1 VVKLYVEGGGD
12 ATVLKT
18 ACRQGFTQFITNA
31 GLKNR
36 PRVVACGN
44 RRDAYESFCTA
55 IDNGEDA
62 MLLVDSEAAVSADHQ
77 KGDDRSKWL
86 PWSHLEQRKGDGWTK
101 PNGSADTDC
110 HLMVQVM
117 ESWFLA
123 DRDIL
128 KTFFG
133 NRFRENKLPAATR
146 SIEDAD
152 KDEVYRALKDATDD
166 CKTKSSY
173 GKGEHS
179 FKLLA
184 KIDPAKILGASR
196 WARRFIDEL
205 KVKLDA

>member
-1 VVKLYVEGGGD
+1 
-12 ATVLKT
+12 
-18 ACRQGFTQFITNA
+18 
-31 GLKNR
+31 
-36 PRVVACGN
+36 
-44 RRDAYESFCTA
+44 
-55 IDNGEDA
+55 
-62 MLLVDSEAAVSADHQ
+62 MLLVDSEAAVSGDHRQ
-77 KGDDRSKWL
+77 GDDQSRWL
-86 PWSHLEQRKGDGWTK
+86 PWSHLEQREGDGWEK

-133 NRFRENKLPAATR
+133 NGFKENKLPAATR
-146 SIEDAD
+146 CIEDIEKA
-152 KDEVYRALKDATDD
+152 EVYRALADASDD

-184 KIDPAKILGASR
+184 MIDPAKIADASR
-196 WARRFIDEL
+196 WARRFIDAL
-205 KVKLDA
+205 RVKLDT